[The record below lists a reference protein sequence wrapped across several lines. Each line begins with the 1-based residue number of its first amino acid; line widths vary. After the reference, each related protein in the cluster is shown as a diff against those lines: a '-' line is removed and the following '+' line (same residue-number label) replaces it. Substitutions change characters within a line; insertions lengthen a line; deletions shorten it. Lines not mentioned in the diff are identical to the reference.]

1 MRHALGVL
9 VARRR
14 RRRLWRA
21 TGKWLPKTAG
31 R

>member
-14 RRRLWRA
+14 RMWHA
-21 TGKWLPKTAG
+21 KEKWLPKTA
-31 R
+31 RR